1 MSGIYRSIAIAIG
14 LILFTTLGQAQE
26 QAQSSQGNTA
36 TQQQPSQTFPIPLPV
51 EIIQNKSETDASN
64 RRYQEGRSRE
74 IRDLVAQEGMNA
86 ATQAMNEATQ
96 RMSTHSMV
104 SMIAVCIGT
113 VLLIATLVLTYRASK
128 SAQAAV
134 EVTRKIGEAQ
144 TRAYVHAKGAKIKS
158 TYDGTFEKIIL
169 TVENVG
175 ETPAKWFS
183 VGVEFRFG
191 EDTQITKHAEISVV
205 DRVWGPIAPNT
216 PLTVNTTLP
225 DEQRMNKV
233 GANFEAI
240 IKGQSSNIGYILG
253 RIRYCTIYDEIF
265 ATEFIFAYRQHN
277 GDKMFRPMSVMRA
290 FEPSD

>member
-1 MSGIYRSIAIAIG
+1 MSGSNWSERTAPIALGAIFAALIVFSSYQFGRDSGLLETEPHQHSNAYNDRSDEQIKGDCIASATVESAIKCVTEQKNRTNQANQEHRTNHDLTAQRAMAKYAWWMIVVTFGTLLTAAAGIYYLRD
-14 LILFTTLGQAQE
+14 TL
-26 QAQSSQGNTA
+26 
-36 TQQQPSQTFPIPLPV
+36 
-51 EIIQNKSETDASN
+51 KET
-64 RRYQEGRSRE
+64 RR
-74 IRDLVAQEGMNA
+74 
-86 ATQAMNEATQ
+86 
-96 RMSTHSMV
+96 
-104 SMIAVCIGT
+104 
-113 VLLIATLVLTYRASK
+113 
-128 SAQAAV
+128 
-134 EVTRKIGEAQ
+134 IGETQ
-144 TRAYVHAKGAKIKS
+144 TRAYVHAKDAEIKS
-158 TYDGTFEKIIL
+158 TYDGTFDKIIL

-191 EDTQITKHAEISVV
+191 EDTEITKHAEISVV

-225 DEQRMNKV
+225 DEQRMNEV
-233 GANFEAI
+233 AANFEAI